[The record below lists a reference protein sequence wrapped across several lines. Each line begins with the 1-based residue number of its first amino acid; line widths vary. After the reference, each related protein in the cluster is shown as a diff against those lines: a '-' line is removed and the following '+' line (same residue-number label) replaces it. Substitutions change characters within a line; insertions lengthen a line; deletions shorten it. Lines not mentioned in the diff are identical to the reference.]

1 MMMYSLRITKKRRLG
16 PYTQD
21 CKEQRSGPNDAN
33 LDANAPAPSMHA
45 PRIDD
50 RTGPRRSQFSSI
62 PILAVAAR
70 LSPSLL
76 STRVLLSHRRSS
88 PRSLAMDPARRRKNW
103 KREGAQRRHATS
115 SSLLAENSE

>member
-1 MMMYSLRITKKRRLG
+1 M
-16 PYTQD
+16 
-21 CKEQRSGPNDAN
+21 
-33 LDANAPAPSMHA
+33 DANAPAPSMHA

-88 PRSLAMDPARRRKNW
+88 PRSLAMDPARRRST
-103 KREGAQRRHATS
+103 RHGSSTSGLDVEGVGAGLHGDGKGSRRRGG
-115 SSLLAENSE
+115 L

>member
-1 MMMYSLRITKKRRLG
+1 
-16 PYTQD
+16 
-21 CKEQRSGPNDAN
+21 
-33 LDANAPAPSMHA
+33 MHA

-62 PILAVAAR
+62 PIRAVAAR

-88 PRSLAMDPARRRKNW
+88 PRSLAMDPARLR
-103 KREGAQRRHATS
+103 
-115 SSLLAENSE
+115 SLLASPLPTVASFQQSLINLLSDFFGHVFPWLVSLNGSMFCL